1 MNSLRKILACVV
13 AVATLSTVASVGTFA
28 EDTATIGDSSAG
40 YQYVGAMD
48 NWEHTYYL
56 SSDGSTIK
64 GIYLTN
70 GEPTGE
76 ETQLTTA
83 DGETVTLS
91 QYAYALTDLD
101 GNVYAYCDSVGIDTS
116 PAYVYSYYLADGKKI
131 EGFPI
136 FDLDGNYVG
145 CVDDTFGTS
154 FTLEDGTVIT
164 ATSALD
170 NSKAHVS
177 SSIFY
182 DADGNYDGYQVS
194 TLVYS
199 YDTTADELFT
209 LPTGEQ
215 VEKVTNA
222 INVRFDKDGNYVGF
236 AFSSLISE
244 PVQNPT
250 TEPDETTL
258 QRGDVNGDG
267 TINALDLLQLKK
279 YILGIVDSLE

>member
-1 MNSLRKILACVV
+1 MNSLKKVLACVV
-13 AVATLSTVASVGTFA
+13 AVATLSTVVSVGAFA
-28 EDTATIGDSSAG
+28 EDTATIGDSTTN
-40 YQYVGAMD
+40 YQYVGPMD
-48 NWEHTYYL
+48 NWEHSYYL
-56 SSDGSTIK
+56 SNDGSIIK

-70 GEPTGE
+70 SEPTGE
-76 ETQLTTA
+76 ETELTTD

-101 GNVYAYCDSVGIDTS
+101 GNIYAYCDSIGTDTS
-116 PAYVYSYYLADGKKI
+116 PSYIYSYYLTNGKKI

-136 FDLDGNYVG
+136 FDLDGNYIG
-145 CVDDTFGTS
+145 CVDDTSSTN

-164 ATSALD
+164 TNSALD
-170 NSKAHVS
+170 NNKAHIY

-194 TLVYS
+194 TLIYS
-199 YDTTADELFT
+199 YDTTTTEKFI

-215 VEKVTNA
+215 VEKITNA
-222 INVRFDKDGNYVGF
+222 INIRYDKDNNYVGY
-236 AFSSLISE
+236 AFSSLVSE
-244 PVQNPT
+244 PADNPN
-250 TEPDETTL
+250 TEPSETTI

-279 YILGIVDSLE
+279 YILGIIDSLE